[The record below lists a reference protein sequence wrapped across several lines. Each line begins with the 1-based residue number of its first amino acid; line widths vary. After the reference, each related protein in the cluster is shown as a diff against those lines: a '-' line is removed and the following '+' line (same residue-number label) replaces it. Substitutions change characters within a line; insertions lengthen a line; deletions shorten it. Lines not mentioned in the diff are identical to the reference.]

1 MESSFVY
8 FGVLEEDR
16 SGKISEKTMANKEG
30 TKYLGSTV
38 WGLGEKK
45 QVPLE
50 RASTTFFDYFR

>member
-16 SGKISEKTMANKEG
+16 REKISEKTMANKED
-30 TKYLGSTV
+30 TSYLGSTV

-50 RASTTFFDYFR
+50 RASTTFFDFFR